1 MILPLSVFQLV
12 SMSVGKR
19 VFPKMA
25 HRIFLKRLMKLR
37 CPKGKQLTEPD
48 FWPRA
53 KNPLHQYFNIS
64 KTSGGINFIFYM
76 LGTN

>member
-1 MILPLSVFQLV
+1 MIVLSVFQLV

-25 HRIFLKRLMKLR
+25 HRIFLKRLMKLS
-37 CPKGKQLTEPD
+37 CLKGKQLTEPD
-48 FWPRA
+48 LWPRA
-53 KNPLHQYFNIS
+53 KNPIHQYFNTS
-64 KTSGGINFIFYM
+64 KTSGGINLIFYM